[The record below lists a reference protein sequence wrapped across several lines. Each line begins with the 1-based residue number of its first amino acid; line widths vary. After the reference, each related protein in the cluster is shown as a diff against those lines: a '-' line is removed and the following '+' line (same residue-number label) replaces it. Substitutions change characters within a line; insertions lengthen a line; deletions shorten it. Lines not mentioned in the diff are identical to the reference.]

1 VWNAPSLDK
10 IHVTYGL
17 MRNGSHNMSD
27 PLTRDI
33 SVTGCWTNTHPV
45 PDSDSGAP
53 GNIVFRGNQFIN
65 TSAGE
70 HWPRAAVDVM
80 QQAGARG
87 LY

>member
-1 VWNAPSLDK
+1 
-10 IHVTYGL
+10 
-17 MRNGSHNMSD
+17 RNGSHNMSD

-53 GNIVFRGNQFIN
+53 GGIVFRGNQFIN

-80 QQAGARG
+80 QQAGAHG